1 MSYNSYPFWLKNQA
15 DSASSD
21 AMHSRREVDKC
32 KEKLRAI
39 NEEIGKYKILESD
52 NMSIKELAVILDK
65 ISEIVS
71 K

>member
-1 MSYNSYPFWLKNQA
+1 
-15 DSASSD
+15 
-21 AMHSRREVDKC
+21 MHSRREVDKC